1 MDTDETRIGNM
12 LEIEGEHP
20 DKLLHRDVTE
30 KIIGSAF
37 EVHGEL
43 GYGFLERVYERAMQV
58 ELIRRGATAEI
69 EKRVQVQY
77 KKVVVGDYDS
87 DLIVDGCVLV
97 ELKVNPQY
105 DRRDEAQLLNVLKA
119 TGLKVGL
126 LVNFGRSKVEYK
138 RLVF

>member
-1 MDTDETRIGNM
+1 M

-20 DKLLHRDVTE
+20 DKLLHRDITE
-30 KIIGSAF
+30 KAIGAAF
-37 EVHGEL
+37 EVHGQL
-43 GYGFLERVYERAMQV
+43 GYGFLERVYERSMQV
-58 ELIRRGATAEI
+58 ELIRRGSSAEI
-69 EKRVQVQY
+69 EKRVQVRYQE
-77 KKVVVGDYDS
+77 VVVGDYDS

-126 LVNFGRSKVEYK
+126 LVNFGRTKVEYK

>member
-1 MDTDETRIGNM
+1 M
-12 LEIEGEHP
+12 LEIDGEHP
-20 DKLLHRDVTE
+20 DKLLHRDITE
-30 KIIGSAF
+30 KIIGAAF

-58 ELIRRGATAEI
+58 ELIHRGSTAEI
-69 EKRVQVQY
+69 EKRVQVHC
-77 KKVVVGDYDS
+77 KEVVVGDYDS

-126 LVNFGRSKVEYK
+126 LVNFGRTRVEYK